1 MFLFAKPVYKT
12 VDMPF
17 FLIESREDFEAGII
31 SIEAAGV
38 VDNATKYF
46 YAAFSLKKA
55 SLYDDGSYE
64 SILENV
70 KAAQGM
76 EISVVLKYRK
86 ARLKSFKIDTESLAQ
101 ICGDDRLEML
111 ELLGWGI
118 HDYSVKEKIEA
129 ENPLDF

>member
-17 FLIESREDFEAGII
+17 FLIESGEDFEAGII

-38 VDNATKYF
+38 VDNKLMYF
-46 YAAFSLKKA
+46 YASFSLKKP

-64 SILENV
+64 NILENL
-70 KAAQGM
+70 KSIQGR

-86 ARLKSFKIDTESLAQ
+86 ARLKNFKIDTESLAQ

-118 HDYSVKEKIEA
+118 NDSSLKEKLEK
-129 ENPLDF
+129 ENSEL